1 MSKYRGLLWSTKDKP
16 PCLCIHGLRNNS
28 ERCKTCTCIYKH
40 ANISIQS
47 WFCCTHSGF
56 YEALDISKL
65 SIIPASLRYMYQ
77 CSAKLLE
84 LWHLPWCLTNFKECD
99 SIPENITNEFNGG
112 CWWVIHVFGHS
123 CLCKKQQETKW
134 QWTLT
139 QDRKER
145 NTYER

>member
-1 MSKYRGLLWSTKDKP
+1 MD
-16 PCLCIHGLRNNS
+16 S
-28 ERCKTCTCIYKH
+28 ETIQKGVKHVHVYINMPIYQFKVRFV
-40 ANISIQS
+40 A
-47 WFCCTHSGF
+47 HSGF

-84 LWHLPWCLTNFKECD
+84 LWHLPWCLTNFQECD

-123 CLCKKQQETKW
+123 C
-134 QWTLT
+134 
-139 QDRKER
+139 
-145 NTYER
+145 